1 MTAKTVENK
10 VNLVWKNICSRNKFP
25 PFVVKSFVASNTD
38 LPKFYHLI
46 KTHKTGPD
54 IKIRPIVS
62 NINGP
67 TQRISWLLS
76 KTLKPLL
83 TSVPTHL
90 ENSYELI
97 ERIQD
102 GDSNNNKTLPY
113 PCSLDTEGLPMGSS
127 ISGILAILFMDK
139 LEQIAL
145 SSYRLISP
153 YKRYVDDIYLQT
165 ANEEKANEFHDTMNS
180 LHPRLKFEIEKP
192 TASPEG
198 LSLSLLDFKVTI
210 TTNGESSFEFYKKPA
225 KKPLF
230 VHHQSALPKRSKTNF
245 IRNERRRIQQRCSTQ
260 ITSNKHDRDFDNILR
275 LNGYPERTIHE
286 TKHLQNHQRD
296 PQTQTKEWH
305 YLKIP
310 FISIRP
316 AKPKNHGNLQE
327 RKHPSANRPQVL
339 HSETSP
345 FTQLNRKE
353 MQQTKLPHRRHQFM
367 PTEKHR
373 LSAHVQSL
381 WRILHR
387 KHDTIPT

>member
-1 MTAKTVENK
+1 MIEEENVDGAYACKKSVENK

-54 IKIRPIVS
+54 IKVRPIVS

-113 PCSLDTEGLPMGSS
+113 PCSLDVVSLYTSIPIQEAIDNTVDRIEHGTFHLSRLDVAELLNVTLNNMYFTFEGRIFRQTEGLPMGSS

-153 YKRYVDDIYLQT
+153 YKRYVDDLYLQT
-165 ANEEKANEFHDTMNS
+165 ANEEKANEFYDTMNS
-180 LHPRLKFEIEKP
+180 LHTRLKFEIEKP

-198 LSLSLLDFKVTI
+198 LSLSPLA
-210 TTNGESSFEFYKKPA
+210 FEFYKKPA

-245 IRNERRRIQQRCSTQ
+245 IRKRTEAYTAEMFNPNNIQQTRP
-260 ITSNKHDRDFDNILR
+260 RLR
-275 LNGYPERTIHE
+275 QHSPPQRISRTHH
-286 TKHLQNHQRD
+286 T
-296 PQTQTKEWH
+296 
-305 YLKIP
+305 
-310 FISIRP
+310 
-316 AKPKNHGNLQE
+316 
-327 RKHPSANRPQVL
+327 
-339 HSETSP
+339 
-345 FTQLNRKE
+345 
-353 MQQTKLPHRRHQFM
+353 
-367 PTEKHR
+367 
-373 LSAHVQSL
+373 
-381 WRILHR
+381 
-387 KHDTIPT
+387 